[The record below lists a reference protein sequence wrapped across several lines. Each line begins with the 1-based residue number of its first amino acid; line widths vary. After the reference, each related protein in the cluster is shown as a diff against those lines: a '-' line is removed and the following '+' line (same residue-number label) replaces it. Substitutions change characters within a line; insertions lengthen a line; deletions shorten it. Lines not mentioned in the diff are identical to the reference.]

1 MVPFPPMRIAVLV
14 LDGVFDTGLA
24 AVLDAL
30 ALARGFS
37 GESTQFAVRTVGVR
51 RRVKTGQGLA
61 MALDAVPSRAPELVV
76 VPALGAKTP
85 DALDVAL
92 AKPEAI
98 DAAALLRSWR
108 TDGARIAAACTATF
122 LLASTGLLDGKAATT
137 TWWLAPA
144 FRERFPEVQLDEGR
158 MIVDARGVVTAGA
171 ALAHLDLALWII
183 RRASPT
189 LARTVARHLTWD
201 QRASQGAYV
210 MPDHVAHADPLV
222 ARFEAWARKHLA
234 EFTLA
239 AAARA
244 VGASERTL
252 ERKVSAV
259 LGKSPL
265 AFVRDL
271 RVEHARHL
279 LESTNRGIDDIAT
292 RVGYSDGVTLRKLL
306 RDKTGRGVRELR
318 GQAAKR
324 RG

>member
-76 VPALGAKTP
+76 VPALGAKSP

-108 TDGARIAAACTATF
+108 TDGARVAAACTATF

-144 FRERFPEVQLDEGR
+144 FRERFPQVELDEGR

-324 RG
+324 RA